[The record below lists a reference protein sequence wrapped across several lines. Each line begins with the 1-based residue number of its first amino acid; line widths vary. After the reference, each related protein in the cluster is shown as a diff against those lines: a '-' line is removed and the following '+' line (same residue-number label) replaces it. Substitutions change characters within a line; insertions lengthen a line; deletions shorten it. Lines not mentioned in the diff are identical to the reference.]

1 MWTRWRCKTGV
12 PMLDDDEFRYARS
25 LKATGTGDLWERQF
39 EPVRQEDERITGR
52 PEANTIN

>member
-1 MWTRWRCKTGV
+1 
-12 PMLDDDEFRYARS
+12 MLDDDEFRYARS

-39 EPVRQEDERITGR
+39 GPVLREDERITGR